1 MHYEAGGKLPRP
13 VTAIARAQL
22 LSVRAL
28 QPRYVI
34 LGTKG
39 SYVKYGVDV
48 QEDQLKVIATP
59 SAIHEKDYGVEPEE
73 IWGTLE
79 CLEVNDVTMTKSMY
93 EVNSMLQAGFT
104 SFLSSDGHLSLAAM
118 PISSGTSLLQFVKVQ
133 SSPSSGRRRRLS
145 LRW

>member
-1 MHYEAGGKLPRP
+1 MHYEADGKLSRP

-104 SFLSSDGHLSLAAM
+104 IFLSSDGLSCFPAHRIPSHKPPAA
-118 PISSGTSLLQFVKVQ
+118 V
-133 SSPSSGRRRRLS
+133 SPLFPP
-145 LRW
+145 LHHAE